1 MHFGHNSVD
10 LIPLVNR
17 TNKERHRSNKVSKP
31 LELFYIAKL
40 NFGMERYP
48 KLQHKMGGY
57 PPILDPFVDNF
68 RTHSC
73 ILFKFYQP
81 LSQKIN
87 FKILSDKRG
96 NICRAFPSHAQWE
109 QVKHVKISVQRNS
122 QRPTLP
128 PGQSLSLLLKF
139 SLYGDSWMMVDDVN
153 IGRHLG
159 SQRK

>member
-40 NFGMERYP
+40 NFGMKRYP
-48 KLQHKMGGY
+48 KLQHKMGRY

-109 QVKHVKISVQRNS
+109 QVKHVKISDQRNS

>member
-1 MHFGHNSVD
+1 
-10 LIPLVNR
+10 
-17 TNKERHRSNKVSKP
+17 
-31 LELFYIAKL
+31 
-40 NFGMERYP
+40 MERYP
-48 KLQHKMGGY
+48 KLQHKMGRY

-68 RTHSC
+68 RTHNC
-73 ILFKFYQP
+73 ILFKFNQP

-96 NICRAFPSHAQWE
+96 NICWAFPSHAQWE
-109 QVKHVKISVQRNS
+109 QVKHVKISDQRNS

-159 SQRK
+159 SQRKWQSKRALVTVTDPLSQVSPIITSFQICLTVLTIWRGGREN